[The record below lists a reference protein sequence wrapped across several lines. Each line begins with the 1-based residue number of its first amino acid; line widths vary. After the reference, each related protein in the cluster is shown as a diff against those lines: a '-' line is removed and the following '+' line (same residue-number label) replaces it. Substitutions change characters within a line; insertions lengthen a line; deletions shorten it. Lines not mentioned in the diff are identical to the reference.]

1 MTDITD
7 SNTIGIAPET
17 HAVIRGAAPVAEAA
31 PAIEAAGEG
40 DHLPD
45 PLPEA
50 EIVQPAE
57 TVQVHPPEEHDP
69 AAEALPVGEALT
81 VDEAGVDEA
90 GGVAVIEE
98 PPAPK
103 VFPYDLESPELARAF
118 LHARTPRTWTDRP
131 VDEETFRHL
140 YDLVKL
146 GPTSANSSPARYVF
160 IRTQESK
167 DRLRPALTAGNVA
180 PIMAAPVTVIVAYD
194 PSFYDYLPRLYPQ
207 ADARSWFAWND
218 DFSQE
223 TAIRNSSLQGGY
235 LLIAAR
241 LLGLDCWPMSGF
253 DNARVDQLFLDGRG
267 WRSNFLIS
275 LGYAEPVEAPRNP
288 RLMFE
293 EICEVI

>member
-7 SNTIGIAPET
+7 SNTIGAAPEVHVT
-17 HAVIRGAAPVAEAA
+17 AAAAAVEPPAE
-31 PAIEAAGEG
+31 PN
-40 DHLPD
+40 HSPD

-57 TVQVHPPEEHDP
+57 TLHEAVPGEQIP
-69 AAEALPVGEALT
+69 AAAAMTVGEVMIAADLET
-81 VDEAGVDEA
+81 
-90 GGVAVIEE
+90 

-118 LHARTPRTWTDRP
+118 TAARTPRAWTDRP

-160 IRTQESK
+160 IRSQESK
-167 DRLRPALTAGNVA
+167 DRLRPALNPGNVA
-180 PIMAAPVTVIVAYD
+180 PVMAAPVTVIVAYD

-267 WRSNFLIS
+267 WRSNFLVS
-275 LGYAEPVEAPRNP
+275 LGHAEPVQAPRDP
-288 RLMFE
+288 RLAFE

>member
-7 SNTIGIAPET
+7 SNTIGIAPEL
-17 HAVIRGAAPVAEAA
+17 HDAEPVAETH
-31 PAIEAAGEG
+31 
-40 DHLPD
+40 HLPE

-57 TVQVHPPEEHDP
+57 TLTLGEEMIVADLAVP
-69 AAEALPVGEALT
+69 A
-81 VDEAGVDEA
+81 
-90 GGVAVIEE
+90 E
-98 PPAPK
+98 PSPPK
-103 VFPYDLESPELARAF
+103 VFPYDLESPELGRAF
-118 LHARTPRTWTDRP
+118 LHARTPRAWTDQP

-146 GPTSANSSPARYVF
+146 GPTSANASPARFVF
-160 IRTQESK
+160 IRSPESR
-167 DRLRPALTAGNVA
+167 DRLRPALTPGNVA
-180 PIMAAPVTVIVAYD
+180 AVMTAPVTVIVAYD
-194 PSFYDYLPRLYPQ
+194 PSFYDFLPRLYPQ

-267 WRSNFLIS
+267 WRSNFLVS
-275 LGYAEPVEAPRNP
+275 LGYAAPVEPPRNP

-293 EICEVI
+293 ESCEVI